1 MGFLQ
6 RDLRLLQRIGTEQ
19 ERAAIPAVEE
29 HLAKLLEA
37 QPVEGG
43 QVVNFATGRE
53 PRAAN
58 LQAENAA
65 LRAKLATLERDVA
78 QFGEAGVG
86 E

>member
-1 MGFLQ
+1 MVS
-6 RDLRLLQRIGTEQ
+6 RAGTPQQQ
-19 ERAAIPAVEE
+19 EAAEFWR
-29 HLAKLLEA
+29 AKLLQVDIA
-37 QPVEGG
+37 DGAVAG

-65 LRAKLATLERDVA
+65 LRAKLATLERGVA